1 MGKTEVTNMD
11 IESDG
16 VAAEVEV
23 TDEPHD
29 IIAGEEEVV
38 TEDHTDNDDDHS
50 QFSLLSK
57 IFNILRPLCHSVNL
71 ICEMKRSSLNNSDFV
86 KIYNP
91 LSDKYFKFFPTLH
104 LIIFI
109 SKGNLFLRLFLEH
122 KKVFKESFVKN
133 INDQLS
139 NPDEYLGIVTVLSAF
154 LSELSAT
161 KYELCPGAF
170 DERNYHG
177 DFSDINIRT
186 VLIEN
191 EDSKI
196 IYRSRQCYL
205 LVKDS
210 TKCNSCSQLCSSLK
224 HNIDE
229 VNDTLENVIEDI
241 EPHYNIRSCLEV
253 SMEDKQIEDS
263 KQNEQRIINDYG
275 LGLGGNVEVKT
286 EQFDPVPSPQITVDV
301 SLSNGGESMKRNGG
315 GGGPKLSYKSGPKM
329 SYKRLIINAIQD
341 SPNNML
347 RLSEIYDWILERYP
361 GFSANKN
368 GFQNSI
374 RHNLSLNK
382 VFHKV
387 DPPGGK
393 EGKGSYWK
401 IDLEKLMF
409 EKDNS
414 VREKG
419 TYNNVPAVPKQPN
432 SHSFSVRSIHPGVTP
447 LAPIQQFASEKRQK
461 ILLPNAKEQK
471 ADKIDLA
478 VARINAKVLAKMKA
492 ESDIQASPVEM
503 PVSSPVP
510 LTIPVR
516 SLDSR
521 RILPYPQPPTMT
533 SIIPSSNL
541 VSPTST
547 NAPSQ
552 VFVDPGAD
560 QENLSSGQIL
570 RQPLQPNPTNL
581 PVKYIV
587 IKRNKT

>member
-1 MGKTEVTNMD
+1 MD

-29 IIAGEEEVV
+29 IIAGEEEVI
-38 TEDHTDNDDDHS
+38 TEDHTNNDDDNS

-210 TKCNSCSQLCSSLK
+210 TKCNSCSQLCSSLQ

-229 VNDTLENVIEDI
+229 VNDAFENVIEDI
-241 EPHYNIRSCLEV
+241 EPHYNIGSCLEV
-253 SMEDKQIEDS
+253 SMEDKHIEDS

-275 LGLGGNVEVKT
+275 LSLGGNVEVKT
-286 EQFDPVPSPQITVDV
+286 EQFDPVPSPKITIDE
-301 SLSNGGESMKRNGG
+301 SLSNGGGSMKRNGGG

-419 TYNNVPAVPKQPN
+419 TYNNVPSVPKQPN
-432 SHSFSVRSIHPGVTP
+432 TNSFPVRSIHPGVTP

-461 ILLPNAKEQK
+461 ILLPNAREQK

-492 ESDIQASPVEM
+492 ESDIQPSPVEM

>member
-419 TYNNVPAVPKQPN
+419 TYNNVSKQSNTN
-432 SHSFSVRSIHPGVTP
+432 SFPVRSIHPGVTP